1 MDYPKS
7 VPNVGLVDGQFA
19 DENPATGQ
27 VGSLIP
33 SAWGNAVTQELL
45 NVIKAAG
52 FVPAEGQTN
61 QLLKAIQ
68 GLVSQGIKNSV
79 LVATTGAIAL
89 SGVQTIDAIVL
100 VAGDRVL
107 VKNQA
112 SGAQNG
118 IYVVAA
124 GAWVRALDANESVEV
139 KPGMLVGVDA
149 GTVNGGS
156 VWRLSNTAP
165 PTLGTTALTFE
176 QVFGKTGVVAGS
188 YKSVTVDAAGRVTAG
203 TNPTTLAGFGIT
215 DAFTKAESN
224 AAMQAAIA
232 ALVASSPAALD
243 TLSELAAALGNDP
256 NFETKI
262 LNLLAGKAAIVDVVR
277 NKTDGTVDA
286 GVDWSTI
293 VSAGRHPK
301 LAPGDS
307 PNGPGSA
314 GSYFYP
320 EVLYHAGQAFTQ
332 MAYPH
337 ATSFEGAD
345 SICFRSR
352 YNLTWHP
359 WRVLQHSGHYAS
371 KTEAEEGTAS
381 KRLMSPLAVSQAI
394 ASHAPPGFISGL
406 SLAVNAT
413 TPNTD
418 IDIEA
423 GRARDST
430 DTVDLILAAG
440 MTKRLQASGAWSAGA
455 GGNALFA
462 GAKAANTWYHAFMI
476 RKDSDGTIDFGF
488 DTSLVAANR
497 PAGYGKFVRLKGRAV
512 KTDASGNIIPFIN
525 IGNSMEW
532 KTLQRDMQLTNA
544 TPGSTTVT
552 ISVPPGVRSRAR
564 VYAAIAGE
572 VPVIYVRSPEANAA
586 AIAGPQGAAFAGGIG
601 LNNDGIVGENLAGY
615 CEVLTN
621 PSAQVVVQAYAYPGY
636 LVLFASLHTSGW
648 TEV

>member
-1 MDYPKS
+1 M
-7 VPNVGLVDGQFA
+7 
-19 DENPATGQ
+19 
-27 VGSLIP
+27 
-33 SAWGNAVTQELL
+33 
-45 NVIKAAG
+45 
-52 FVPAEGQTN
+52 
-61 QLLKAIQ
+61 
-68 GLVSQGIKNSV
+68 
-79 LVATTGAIAL
+79 
-89 SGVQTIDAIVL
+89 L

-124 GAWVRALDANESVEV
+124 GAWVRALDADESVEV

-149 GTVNGGS
+149 GTANGGS
-156 VWRLSNTAP
+156 VWRLSNATP

-188 YKSVTVDAAGRVTAG
+188 YKSVTVGPDGRVTGG

-232 ALVASSPAALD
+232 ALVGSAPSSLD
-243 TLSELAAALGNDP
+243 VLSELAAALGNDA
-256 NFETKI
+256 NFATTMT
-262 LNLLAGKAAIVDVVR
+262 NALAGKAATVDVVR
-277 NKTDGTVDA
+277 NKTDGTVDV
-286 GVDWSTI
+286 GVDWNTI

-307 PNGPGSA
+307 PSGPGSA

-320 EVLYHAGQAFTQ
+320 EVMYHSTLAFTQ
-332 MAYPH
+332 MAYPY

-352 YNLTWHP
+352 YNATWHP
-359 WRVLQHSGHYAS
+359 WRALQHSGHYAS
-371 KTEAEEGTAS
+371 KTEAEGGTAS
-381 KRLMSPLAVSQAI
+381 NRLMSPLAVSQAI

-406 SLAVNAT
+406 SLAVNTT

-418 IDIEA
+418 IDIEV

-430 DTVDLILAAG
+430 DTVDLILAAP

-476 RKDSDGTIDFGF
+476 RKDSDGTIDFGL

-497 PAGYGKFVRLKGRAV
+497 PVGYSKFVRLKGRAV

-525 IGNSMEW
+525 IGNSTEFKALQQDMFVTNVATTTSY
-532 KTLQRDMQLTNA
+532 TLTA
-544 TPGSTTVT
+544 
-552 ISVPPGVRSRAR
+552 SVPPGVRVRAR
-564 VYAAIAGE
+564 FYARTQGE
-572 VPVIYVRSPEANAA
+572 SSVIFVRSPDAVAA
-586 AIAGPQGAAFAGGIG
+586 ALVNTGADGFAGGIG
-601 LNNDGIVGENLAGY
+601 ISCDSISNENVSGY
-615 CEVLTN
+615 CESLT
-621 PSAQVVVQAYAYPGY
+621 SQSGQVVVQVLTYPGY
-636 LVLFASLHTSGW
+636 SVFRASLHTQGF
-648 TEV
+648 TEE